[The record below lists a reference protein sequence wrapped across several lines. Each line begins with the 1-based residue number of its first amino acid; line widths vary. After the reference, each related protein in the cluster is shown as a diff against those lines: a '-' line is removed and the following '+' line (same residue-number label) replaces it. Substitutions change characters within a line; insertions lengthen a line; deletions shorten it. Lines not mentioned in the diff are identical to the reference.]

1 MQIPGY
7 RIIRKINQGG
17 MSTVYLAIQISV
29 GRVVALKVMSPAL
42 NGDPVFSERFQR
54 EANIVGQLSHPNIV
68 SIYDIGRHDELNYIA
83 MDYLP
88 GGSAHDRMMGGLTA
102 EEALRVAREIASA
115 LDHAHEKGYI
125 HRDIK
130 PENILFRA
138 DNSAVLSDFGVA
150 KGVMGVSRMTNVG
163 QVVGTPH
170 YMSPEQ
176 TRGRPVD
183 ARSDLYSLGIVLYE
197 MFTGSV
203 PFQGDAAVT
212 IAIKHL
218 SAPIPKLPS
227 HYQAYQKIID
237 KLLAKDPDQRFQRGR
252 EVVAAL
258 ESLETAIRHPNAAT
272 TQPTDLSTIALL
284 KALVATTGDA
294 LRRQIK
300 KPFRLRWTPERGLY
314 QRPDVQVT
322 QILVRSNEEELE
334 TAFATSV
341 QGASHFRSLL
351 SHRQQRAAR
360 GAIGVLFL
368 GLIWC
373 AFSVVLESAD
383 PSSTQTDGFR
393 GLTRATAQVFL
404 SLPAPAVAH
413 PSSSQHLN
421 IQAATNNNTA
431 PESIMLAAE
440 ASDTT
445 PEQSV
450 GEDRVSTASK
460 TLAEQITESFAFGP
474 QEIPQEVT
482 PELPTYSLVVD
493 TIPSNARV
501 RIMNIVERY
510 HPGILLTPGRYLIE
524 VSHPGFETL
533 TEWVEIIDQN
543 FQPSYSLQRAI
554 PPSQNFVSNLTGNKR
569 GPEMVRIPIG
579 TFVMGDKNASITMP
593 VHNVTI
599 GKPFAISKYEI
610 TFDEYELFAKATDR
624 ALPDDSRWGRKNRPV
639 INVSWNDAQA
649 YVAWLSKMSGETY
662 RLPSESEWEYMARA
676 GSRTVYWWGDYD
688 KDAMD
693 RANCRRGCFS
703 KFSGLFASKT
713 APAGHYIAN
722 DFGIYDTAGNAA
734 EWVQDCYSA
743 SYGPKPKNGRAYE
756 KSGCKERVVRG
767 GSAKSNVTD
776 LASHVRDHYSPITTD
791 PSIGFRVVMEL
802 D

>member
-1 MQIPGY
+1 
-7 RIIRKINQGG
+7 

-68 SIYDIGRHDELNYIA
+68 SIYDIGRHENLNYIA

-102 EEALRVAREIASA
+102 EEALRIAREIASA

-218 SAPIPKLPS
+218 SAPIPKLPA

-258 ESLETAIRHPNAAT
+258 ESLETAIRNPNAAT

-300 KPFRLRWTPERGLY
+300 KPFRLRWTPARGLY

-322 QILVRSNEEELE
+322 QILMRSNDEELE

-351 SHRQQRAAR
+351 TPRQQVAAR
-360 GAIGVLFL
+360 GAIGAVFV

-373 AFSVVLESAD
+373 AFSVVLENSD
-383 PSSTQTDGFR
+383 PSSPETEGFR

-404 SLPAPAVAH
+404 SAPESQVA
-413 PSSSQHLN
+413 PQVSAQHLN
-421 IQAATNNNTA
+421 TSVNTA
-431 PESIMLAAE
+431 SASVMLAAE
-440 ASDTT
+440 ANDMTRSMAIADQAS
-445 PEQSV
+445 PEP
-450 GEDRVSTASK
+450 K
-460 TLAEQITESFAFGP
+460 TLVDQLTSNFAFGAP
-474 QEIPQEVT
+474 DNSQEVT
-482 PELPTYSLVVD
+482 PELPTYGLIVD

-510 HPGILLTPGRYLIE
+510 HPGIRLTPGRYLIE

-533 TEWVEIIDQN
+533 NEWIEIIDQD

-579 TFVMGDKNASITMP
+579 TFVMGDKNSSTTMP

-610 TFDEYELFAKATDR
+610 TFDEYELFAKATNR
-624 ALPDDSRWGRKNRPV
+624 ELPDDNRWGRKNRPV

-649 YVAWLSKMSGETY
+649 YVAWLSNMSGETY

-713 APAGHYIAN
+713 APAGSYVAN
-722 DFGIYDTAGNAA
+722 AFGIYDTAGNVA

-756 KSGCKERVVRG
+756 KSGCQERVVRG
-767 GSAKSNVTD
+767 GSAKSNVAD
-776 LASHVRDHYSPITTD
+776 LASHVREFYSPITID

-802 D
+802 N